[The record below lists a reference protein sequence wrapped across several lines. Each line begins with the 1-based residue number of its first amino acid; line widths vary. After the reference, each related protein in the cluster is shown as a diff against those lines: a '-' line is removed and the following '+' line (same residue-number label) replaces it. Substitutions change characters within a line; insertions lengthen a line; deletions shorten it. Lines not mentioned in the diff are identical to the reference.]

1 MTSGSS
7 SPQMASV
14 AAPALISGWMSPS
27 HIAHVH
33 MCPDIGCIL
42 AQFILA
48 VKPQQHRSNSF
59 AKLVRETAPG
69 GRLLC

>member
-14 AAPALISGWMSPS
+14 AAPALNSGRMSPADV
-27 HIAHVH
+27 AHVH
-33 MCPDIGCIL
+33 MRPDIGC
-42 AQFILA
+42 ILA
-48 VKPQQHRSNSF
+48 VKPQQHRSSSF